1 MKAKPSVLLFFLTLI
16 LTLVM
21 LVLGA
26 SAVDALTVYPIDRAQ
41 ILAGSRF
48 DFKVEF
54 DGIVESAD
62 TKRGARSGDGHL
74 LMSGEPKERR

>member
-41 ILAGSRF
+41 ILAGSRASTSRSSSTGSSNRPTRS
-48 DFKVEF
+48 EAL
-54 DGIVESAD
+54 GLGTD
-62 TKRGARSGDGHL
+62 TS
-74 LMSGEPKERR
+74 

>member
-1 MKAKPSVLLFFLTLI
+1 MKAKPCAFLPFLMLI
-16 LTLVM
+16 LTLVV

-26 SAVDALTVYPIDRAQ
+26 GAVDALTVYPIDRAQ

-62 TKRGARSGDGHL
+62 TKVPSTGSRSRLRSARPPPS
-74 LMSGEPKERR
+74 